1 MRGSGFEPVPPILI
15 VSVFVFLLSYLVY
28 KFVSLFTIVC
38 LFAYNAAAA
47 VVCLFVVVVYGG
59 SILICLLFVCLFIV
73 MVVLISK
80 KNGKK
85 CNSNR
90 SVKIC

>member
-1 MRGSGFEPVPPILI
+1 MRGSGFDPVPPILI

-38 LFAYNAAAA
+38 LLFALNAAAA
-47 VVCLFVVVVYGG
+47 VGCLFVVVVYGG
-59 SILICLLFVCLFIV
+59 SILICLLFVCLYIV

-80 KNGKK
+80 KK
-85 CNSNR
+85 R
-90 SVKIC
+90 